1 MCSRSVFSY
10 IVVRGFNFMRGGL
23 VSLCHYKKACETC
36 PLLLTSLSVGL
47 ASSMHLYCSCHEYKY
62 SGFFRVSYWGR
73 FLMKS
78 VYVIVI
84 IAVSF
89 HLQQCDNFHE
99 YYKEM
104 LSGVELSFMFALL
117 SPFHHWGS
125 LYRCV
130 LHCGVC
136 PP

>member
-1 MCSRSVFSY
+1 MK
-10 IVVRGFNFMRGGL
+10 GGL
-23 VSLCHYKKACETC
+23 VSLCCYKKTCETC
-36 PLLLTSLSVGL
+36 TLLLTSLSVGL
-47 ASSMHLYCSCHEYKY
+47 VSSMHLYCSCHEHRY
-62 SGFFRVSYWGR
+62 SDVIRVRYWRR

-89 HLQQCDNFHE
+89 HLQQCDNFRE
-99 YYKEM
+99 YNKKM
-104 LSGVELSFMFALL
+104 LIGVELSFMFALL
-117 SPFHHWGS
+117 CPFYHLGS

-130 LHCGVC
+130 LRCDEC

>member
-1 MCSRSVFSY
+1 MK
-10 IVVRGFNFMRGGL
+10 GGL
-23 VSLCHYKKACETC
+23 VSLCRHKKACETC

-47 ASSMHLYCSCHEYKY
+47 VSSMHLYCSCHGHRY
-62 SGFFRVSYWGR
+62 SGFIHVRYWRR

-78 VYVIVI
+78 VIVI

-89 HLQQCDNFHE
+89 HLQQYDNFHK
-99 YYKEM
+99 YNKKM
-104 LSGVELSFMFALL
+104 LSGVELLLMFALL
-117 SPFHHWGS
+117 CPFYHWGS

-130 LHCGVC
+130 LHCDEC

>member
-1 MCSRSVFSY
+1 
-10 IVVRGFNFMRGGL
+10 
-23 VSLCHYKKACETC
+23 
-36 PLLLTSLSVGL
+36 
-47 ASSMHLYCSCHEYKY
+47 
-62 SGFFRVSYWGR
+62 
-73 FLMKS
+73 MKS

-99 YYKEM
+99 CYKKM

-117 SPFHHWGS
+117 STFYQWGC

-130 LHCGVC
+130 LHFDVC